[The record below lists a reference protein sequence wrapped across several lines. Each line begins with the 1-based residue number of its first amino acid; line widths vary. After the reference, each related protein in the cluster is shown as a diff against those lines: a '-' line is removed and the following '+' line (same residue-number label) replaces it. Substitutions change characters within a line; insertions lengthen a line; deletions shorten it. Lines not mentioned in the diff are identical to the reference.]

1 MVFYFIN
8 QKIRASVALI
18 HETTKSSVYCL
29 MSTIHF
35 FPIFAIH
42 FFNMKTFISITLVSF
57 LPIFAFCQLTAVK
70 GEAAYPFWIN
80 LPADSILNSKPPV
93 LVFLHGKSLSGTDL
107 ERVRRYG
114 VIHEIDK
121 GRKIPAIVV
130 APQVATGSWDPD
142 KVLTVLEYVQKTYIT
157 DSSRIYVVGMS
168 LGGYGTLHFAGKY
181 ADKITAAVALCGG
194 GNPKDAARLA
204 TIPLWIQHG
213 DKDSAVPISESEKM
227 VDAIKAVDESKLI
240 YTIHQG
246 ADHGALERIF
256 RTDEMYDWLFQQ
268 VRVID

>member
-1 MVFYFIN
+1 MVF
-8 QKIRASVALI
+8 
-18 HETTKSSVYCL
+18 CL
-29 MSTIHF
+29 PSISPIFVIHF
-35 FPIFAIH
+35 S
-42 FFNMKTFISITLVSF
+42 NMKTFVSIILVSF
-57 LPIFAFCQLTAVK
+57 LPVFSFCQMSAVK
-70 GEAAYPFWIN
+70 GKAPYPFWIN

-142 KVLTVLEYVQKTYIT
+142 KVLAVLEYVQKTYNT
-157 DSSRIYVVGMS
+157 DSSKIYVVGMS

-194 GNPKDAARLA
+194 GNPKDAACLA

-268 VRVID
+268 VRVIEK